1 LSSTKNAK
9 LAQLRAQLAR
19 SSLEWERRFAV
30 LPSITGAVAEFDAAR
45 LKGTSLE
52 IGRGRTASATAVKKG
67 WDFEKEGVRYQVKG
81 NRPSGKPGSRV
92 TLVSKAKNY
101 DWDML
106 IWILYDRSYNI
117 QEAREWSRESYR
129 RRLGGK
135 RRLSPTDMRLGR
147 RIR

>member
-1 LSSTKNAK
+1 MRSIKDAK
-9 LAQLRAQLAR
+9 LTRLRDRLVR
-19 SSLEWERRFAV
+19 TSLEWERRFAV

-52 IGRGRTASATAVKKG
+52 VGRGRTASATAVKKG
-67 WDFEKEGVRYQVKG
+67 WDFEKNGARYQVKG

-101 DWDML
+101 DWDRL

-117 QEAREWSRESYR
+117 QEAREWSREGYR
-129 RRLGGK
+129 RRFGGK